1 MIDQVLTPSLALALQ
16 SADAAAPAAKGDL
29 GGAFIALVLGLL
41 QLVVSLAIFTF
52 SINQGLQVVSKMIDG
67 IDIWAEIKRKN
78 MAVALLAAGAVY
90 AYTNVVAGGVD
101 SMTEGLTT
109 LVSGGWKDGLGA
121 LIGGVANL
129 VIAIAVAGLAISWT
143 FKAMDRFTKDID
155 EKAEFRGGNISI
167 GIIYAG
173 ILVGA
178 SELIA
183 SGVSGVSSGI
193 TGLVSALL

>member
-1 MIDQVLTPSLALALQ
+1 MLDQVLTPSLALAIQ

-29 GGAFIALVLGLL
+29 GGAFIALLLGLL
-41 QLVVSLAIFTF
+41 QLVVSLGIFTF
-52 SINQGLQVVSKMIDG
+52 AINQGLQVVSKMIEG
-67 IDIWAEIKRKN
+67 IDIWGEIKRKN

-90 AYTNVVAGGVD
+90 AYTNVVAGG
-101 SMTEGLTT
+101 
-109 LVSGGWKDGLGA
+109 LGA

-129 VIAIAVAGLAISWT
+129 FIAIAVAGLAISWT

-183 SGVSGVSSGI
+183 SGVSGVSSGV
-193 TGLVSALL
+193 TGLVSALI